1 MDAAAW
7 DAKYDGR
14 TPSPGS
20 PPDDVLVE
28 FVTSRPRGRALDL
41 ACGHGRNALWL
52 AMRGWQVDAVDFSA
66 VALSGAASV
75 AATATRSI
83 RERIRWVHADVTTLV
98 PPREYDLVVASYLHL
113 PPDARRAVM
122 EAAIGALKHEGIL
135 IVIGHHTD
143 NPTTGAPGPS
153 DVEILY
159 TPDDLVADL
168 PGDAT
173 VRRAQTMSRRVGDAT
188 ALDTVLVASV
198 TGE

>member
-52 AMRGWQVDAVDFSA
+52 AMRGWQVDAVDFSG

-98 PPREYDLVVASYLHL
+98 PPREYDLVLASYLHL
-113 PPDARRAVM
+113 PPDSRRAVLG
-122 EAAIGALKHEGIL
+122 AAIGALKHEGIL
-135 IVIGHHTD
+135 IVVGHHVD
-143 NPTTGAPGPS
+143 NPSTGAPGPT

-159 TPDDLVADL
+159 TPDDLVSDL
-168 PGDAT
+168 PDGAT
-173 VRRAQTMSRRVGDAT
+173 VIRAARTPRRVGDAT